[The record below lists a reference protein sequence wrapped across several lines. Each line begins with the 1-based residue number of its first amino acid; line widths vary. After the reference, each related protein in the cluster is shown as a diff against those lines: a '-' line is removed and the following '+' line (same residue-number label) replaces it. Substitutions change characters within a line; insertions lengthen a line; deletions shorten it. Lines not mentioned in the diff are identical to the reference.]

1 MAIQFVGR
9 DPSVVL
15 VSEGLGHHKWHGR
28 IVILTNEHTVSA
40 GEMVAAFAT
49 EDGLAKLVG
58 TETAGRLIP
67 GSGFKV
73 GYGYML
79 VMPKA
84 EYVTW
89 RGQRFEGSGV
99 KPDVE
104 VPWVPLSA
112 ENDNQLDAALEL
124 LEEQEPRKGSNANS
138 RNVQRTL

>member
-1 MAIQFVGR
+1 MAG
-9 DPSVVL
+9 DPSVLL
-15 VSEGLGHHKWHGR
+15 VSEGLGPKRWHNHVA
-28 IVILTNEHTVSA
+28 IITNEHTVSA
-40 GEMVAAFAT
+40 GEMVAAFAS
-49 EDGLAKLVG
+49 ENGLAKLVG

-89 RGQRFEGSGV
+89 GGQRFEGSGV

-104 VPWVPLSA
+104 VPWVPLPSSDG
-112 ENDNQLDAALEL
+112 DNQADAALRIL
-124 LEEQEPRKGSNANS
+124 
-138 RNVQRTL
+138 QRRHSAS

>member
-1 MAIQFVGR
+1 PTNLPNPLAIASMGLKFIGR

-15 VSEGLGHHKWHGR
+15 VSEGLGPQKWHGR

-40 GEMVAAFAT
+40 GEMVAAFAK
-49 EDGLAKLVG
+49 ENALAKIVG

-73 GYGYML
+73 GHGYML

-89 RGQRFEGSGV
+89 KGQRFEGSGV
-99 KPDVE
+99 KADVE
-104 VPWVPLSA
+104 VPWLPERDHL
-112 ENDNQLDAALEL
+112 EKDNQVESAIRVLDGL
-124 LEEQEPRKGSNANS
+124 SI
-138 RNVQRTL
+138 

>member
-1 MAIQFVGR
+1 
-9 DPSVVL
+9 
-15 VSEGLGHHKWHGR
+15 
-28 IVILTNEHTVSA
+28 
-40 GEMVAAFAT
+40 MVAAFAS
-49 EDGLAKLVG
+49 ENGLAKLVG

-89 RGQRFEGSGV
+89 CGQRFEGSGV

-104 VPWVPLSA
+104 VPWIPVPDSDG
-112 ENDNQLDAALEL
+112 DNQADAAVRIL
-124 LEEQEPRKGSNANS
+124 QGR
-138 RNVQRTL
+138 

>member
-1 MAIQFVGR
+1 MAVQFVGR
-9 DPSVVL
+9 DPSVLL
-15 VSEGLGHHKWHGR
+15 VSEGLGPKRRHGR
-28 IVILTNEHTVSA
+28 VAIITNERTVSA
-40 GEMVAAFAT
+40 GEMVAALAS
-49 EDGLAKLVG
+49 ENGLAKLVG

-89 RGQRFEGSGV
+89 GGQRFEGSGV

-104 VPWVPLSA
+104 VPWVPVA
-112 ENDNQLDAALEL
+112 YGDCDNQADAALRILQTNCKMKLVLPE
-124 LEEQEPRKGSNANS
+124 K
-138 RNVQRTL
+138 

>member
-1 MAIQFVGR
+1 
-9 DPSVVL
+9 
-15 VSEGLGHHKWHGR
+15 
-28 IVILTNEHTVSA
+28 
-40 GEMVAAFAT
+40 MVAAFAS
-49 EDGLAKLVG
+49 ENKLAELVG

-89 RGQRFEGSGV
+89 HGQRFEGAGV

-104 VPWVPLSA
+104 VPWTPSITQI
-112 ENDNQLDAALEL
+112 ENDNQLQIAMNHLSALD
-124 LEEQEPRKGSNANS
+124 
-138 RNVQRTL
+138 